1 MSRVMAGA
9 VLALLLALP
18 VQAQTNVYKCID
30 GPHAVY
36 QQTPCQG
43 QAEWKWHVP
52 AETSLARPARPA
64 APTAARPH
72 KRRSGAAQAVHIPL
86 ERDPVGCS
94 RARQRQADAVQ
105 ADYLQQRRLQDAV
118 RAACR

>member
-1 MSRVMAGA
+1 MNRVMAGP
-9 VLALLLALP
+9 VFALLLAVP

-30 GPHAVY
+30 GPHVVY

-43 QAEWKWHVP
+43 RAEWKWQVP
-52 AETSLARPARPA
+52 AETSSARPA
-64 APTAARPH
+64 APAASARPL
-72 KRRSGAAQAVHIPL
+72 KRRAGAAQAVHIPL

-94 RARQRQADAVQ
+94 RARQRQGDAVR
-105 ADYLQQRRLQDAV
+105 ADYLQQRRLQDDV